1 MANWLKDVQASQ
13 AEGRLVFKLPYPG
26 GTWVEEKQRNKELL
40 LLMETAWR
48 VARVGFKQKRGET
61 LTKDENLLLD
71 EIANHLKLEDHNGAR
86 RDN

>member
-1 MANWLKDVQASQ
+1 
-13 AEGRLVFKLPYPG
+13 
-26 GTWVEEKQRNKELL
+26 
-40 LLMETAWR
+40 METAWR